1 VAQGFDSFHLQRWE
15 IFKTTSR
22 DLPAPPQRGDHR
34 REQRSGK
41 PIEKSPEDNKR
52 MQINENRALHY
63 DWQSEDT
70 PAHES
75 NSDAATNSCRK
86 ELALIVHY
94 DCEKKS
100 DAACGEDVQRTGKKI
115 TKSRLSA
122 PSARSQLLKSVKNHT
137 HPQPAREDRENT
149 GDEAGNERLRKMQ
162 AVHGANAIVTDIAGF
177 RQRSKL

>member
-1 VAQGFDSFHLQRWE
+1 MK
-15 IFKTTSR
+15 I
-22 DLPAPPQRGDHR
+22 
-34 REQRSGK
+34 
-41 PIEKSPEDNKR
+41 NKD
-52 MQINENRALHY
+52 RALQY

-70 PAHES
+70 PAHEG

-94 DCEKKS
+94 DYEKDS
-100 DAACGEDVQRTGKKI
+100 DPACGEDVQRAGKKI

-149 GDEAGNERLRKMQ
+149 GNEAWNERLRKMQ
-162 AVHGANAIVTDIAGF
+162 AVHGADAIVTDIAGF